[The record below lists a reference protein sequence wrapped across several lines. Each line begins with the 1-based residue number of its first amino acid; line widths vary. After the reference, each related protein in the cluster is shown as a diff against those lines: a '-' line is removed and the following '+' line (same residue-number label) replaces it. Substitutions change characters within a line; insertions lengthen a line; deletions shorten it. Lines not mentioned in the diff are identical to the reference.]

1 MNWKTKVIFEVL
13 EIIIPS
19 QIEIDFVQNLINSG
33 KTDNKERSMKICA
46 FLEKEEMEQLVYDKL
61 CVISDKFRV
70 IEIDNKNY
78 KK

>member
-1 MNWKTKVIFEVL
+1 
-13 EIIIPS
+13 
-19 QIEIDFVQNLINSG
+19 
-33 KTDNKERSMKICA
+33 MKICA